1 MARSLRCC
9 RRRLRL
15 LLLPEAVRPAFRP
28 ASALLLQRHQHS
40 QGHQGRSWL
49 AMVAGTNGGQHVGQ
63 VGAHVLAE
71 REAVRD
77 GCAGSGQAVR
87 AARPG
92 AGDARRHFCC
102 CDYDHGY
109 NRVASARGQQRA
121 TGRRAQRAQRGGEK
135 PKDARFTWRPRCEH
149 QHGWLSQVCRCLQVQ
164 LLGLGFP
171 KGRPSCCCC
180 CWSSLSCSCDALELL
195 LAPS

>member
-1 MARSLRCC
+1 MSGKSARTCLLSGKQSAMAA
-9 RRRLRL
+9 
-15 LLLPEAVRPAFRP
+15 P
-28 ASALLLQRHQHS
+28 
-40 QGHQGRSWL
+40 G
-49 AMVAGTNGGQHVGQ
+49 
-63 VGAHVLAE
+63 
-71 REAVRD
+71 
-77 GCAGSGQAVR
+77 
-87 AARPG
+87 AARPSEQLG
-92 AGDARRHFCC
+92 QAPVALGDIFFC
-102 CDYDHGY
+102 CDYDHDY

-195 LAPS
+195 LAPP

>member
-1 MARSLRCC
+1 MLTLGFLLPAVPAKLRLEGGTTTGQHILDTCKMFLAFLKAFAMSLARSLRCC

-71 REAVRD
+71 RGAVRG

-92 AGDARRHFCC
+92 AGGARRHF
-102 CDYDHGY
+102 
-109 NRVASARGQQRA
+109 
-121 TGRRAQRAQRGGEK
+121 
-135 PKDARFTWRPRCEH
+135 
-149 QHGWLSQVCRCLQVQ
+149 
-164 LLGLGFP
+164 LLV
-171 KGRPSCCCC
+171 
-180 CWSSLSCSCDALELL
+180 
-195 LAPS
+195 